1 MRIGIFGMGYVGV
14 VTGACFAK
22 NGHDVL
28 GVDIDTH
35 KVRRLQQGKS
45 PVLEEGIDELVGEM
59 VAAGRLTATEDHAR
73 AVQENDVSLVSV
85 GTPGLANGALDLR
98 AVLGV
103 VRQIGSALA
112 HKTGPHT
119 IVIRSTLLPGT
130 TVRVIL
136 PELER
141 VSGKRHGTDFFLCYN
156 PEFLREGSSLKDFYD
171 PPFTVVGAQGPE
183 AVRVA
188 AALYANVRA
197 PLHHCAIETA
207 EALKYVSNSFHG
219 LKVAF
224 ANEIGA
230 IMQTLGVDSHP
241 LMALMC
247 QDTKLNISPAYLR
260 PGFAFG
266 GSCLPKDLRAL
277 NYVAKERDV
286 EAPLLGN
293 LLRSNQ
299 AHLER
304 AVRLVLETGQRDVA
318 LLGLSFKP
326 GTDDLRESP
335 LVILAEALIGK
346 GIRLEIYDP
355 HVNMSALTGANR
367 RYIEQELP
375 HIGSLLVD
383 DLEKVLAHAKVVIVG
398 CARHCEPET
407 LARWARTGTLIDL
420 DRVPDAVARA
430 AATYRGISW

>member
-1 MRIGIFGMGYVGV
+1 MRISVFGMGYVGV

-22 NGHDVL
+22 NGHRVQ
-28 GVDIDTH
+28 GVDIDIH
-35 KVRRLQQGKS
+35 KVRRIQQGQS
-45 PVLEEGIDELVGEM
+45 PVLEEGIDELVGAM
-59 VAAGRLTATEDHAR
+59 VASGQLSATQDHHL
-73 AVQENDVSLVSV
+73 AVQESDVSLVSV
-85 GTPGLANGALDLR
+85 GTPGLPNGALDLR
-98 AVLGV
+98 AVLAV
-103 VRQIGSALA
+103 VRQIGAALA
-112 HKTGPHT
+112 HKDGPHT

-130 TVRVIL
+130 TASVVL
-136 PELER
+136 PELEKA
-141 VSGKRHGTDFFLCYN
+141 SGKRQGQDFFLCYN

-171 PPFTVVGAQGPE
+171 PPFTVIGATSPE
-183 AVRVA
+183 AGRA
-188 AALYANVRA
+188 AAELYAGLDA
-197 PLHHCAIETA
+197 PLELCTIETA
-207 EALKYVSNSFHG
+207 EALKYVSNCYHG

-224 ANEIGA
+224 ANEIGV
-230 IMQTLGVDSHP
+230 IMQALGVDSHP
-241 LMALMC
+241 LMKLFC
-247 QDTKLNISPAYLR
+247 RDTKLNVSPAYLR

-299 AHLER
+299 AHVER
-304 AVRLVLETGQRDVA
+304 ALRLVLATGERDVA
-318 LLGLSFKP
+318 LLGLSFKA

-346 GIRLEIYDP
+346 GIRLRIYDP

-375 HIGSLLVD
+375 HIGSILGG
-383 DLEKVLAHAKVVIVG
+383 DLEQVLERARVVVVGNAKHV
-398 CARHCEPET
+398 EPER
-407 LARWARTGTLIDL
+407 LARWARTGTIIDL
-420 DRVPDAVARA
+420 DRVPESVARA

>member
-1 MRIGIFGMGYVGV
+1 MRISVFGMGYVGV

-22 NGHDVL
+22 NGHRVQ
-28 GVDIDTH
+28 GVDIDIH
-35 KVRRLQQGKS
+35 KVRRIQQGQS
-45 PVLEEGIDELVGEM
+45 PVLEEGIDELVGAM
-59 VAAGRLTATEDHAR
+59 VASGQLSATQDHHL
-73 AVQENDVSLVSV
+73 AVQESDVSLVSV
-85 GTPGLANGALDLR
+85 GTPGLANGSLDLR
-98 AVLGV
+98 AVLAV
-103 VRQIGSALA
+103 VRQIASALA
-112 HKTGPHT
+112 QKSGAHS

-130 TVRVIL
+130 TARLIL
-136 PELER
+136 PELEK
-141 VSGKRHGTDFFLCYN
+141 VSGKRHGTDFFLSYN

-171 PPFTVVGAQGPE
+171 PPFTVLGAQSPE
-183 AVRVA
+183 AFKVA
-188 AALYANVRA
+188 SVLYKEVRA
-197 PLHHCAIETA
+197 PLHQVAIETA
-207 EALKYVSNSFHG
+207 EALKYVSNCFHG

-224 ANEIGA
+224 ANEIGV
-230 IMQTLGVDSHP
+230 IMQALGVDSHP
-241 LMALMC
+241 LMALAC
-247 QDTKLNISPAYLR
+247 QDTKLNISAAYLR

-299 AHLER
+299 AHVER
-304 AVRLVLETGQRDVA
+304 ALRLVLETGQRDVA
-318 LLGLSFKP
+318 LLGLSFKA

-346 GIRLEIYDP
+346 GIRLKIYDP

-375 HIGSLLVD
+375 HIGSLLGN
-383 DLEKVLAHAKVVIVG
+383 DLEDVLAHAKVVVVG
-398 CARHCEPET
+398 CAKHCAPER

-420 DRVPDAVARA
+420 DRVPESVARA